1 MYNPSF
7 DLKSNIIS
15 VWVLIST
22 VTLFYSCS
30 PSSSSEIY
38 RDLAATNSKNIV
50 NIKYD
55 MDLSQ
60 VKRIMKVSKFH
71 EDIDNP
77 VSVEFTREN
86 EAYKIFYYFTNYT
99 RVSGQV
105 VLNDTRYTPI
115 TFINDK
121 VRGIN
126 WDDYLK
132 FFGDTLITKETIL
145 KISENTRSN
154 SILPKTKSKSQTPEP
169 IGHKK
174 RDKVPG
180 GSGTGF
186 LLDISGYLITN
197 FHVVENAENIKVVFT
212 ELNKSYNAKIRYKDE
227 NNDLV
232 LLQLDSAADLHDLLG
247 ELPYSIDFSG
257 NVNVGQDVFTLGYPL
272 SNVLGSSNS
281 KLSNGIINGLT
292 GLNEDPRLYQI
303 SIPIQPGNSGSPL
316 LNYDGEVIGVIVST
330 LNSIFFLK
338 YQGILPQ
345 NVNFAIK
352 SNHIKNLIDLI
363 PGKSSITLRKSN
375 LKGLKLEQ
383 LYDRIKKYVAQI
395 ITNSQ

>member
-1 MYNPSF
+1 MYFSF
-7 DLKSNIIS
+7 FDFKAKTILA
-15 VWVLIST
+15 VVMTST
-22 VTLFYSCS
+22 LVFFYSCS
-30 PSSSSEIY
+30 PRSSSEIY
-38 RDLAATNSKNIV
+38 KDLAATNSKNII

-60 VKRIMKVSKFH
+60 VKKIMNVSNYH
-71 EDIDNP
+71 IDIDNP
-77 VSVEFTREN
+77 VSVEFSKEN
-86 EAYKIFYYFTNYT
+86 EGYKIFYYFTNYL

-126 WDDYLK
+126 WEDYIK
-132 FFGDTLITKETIL
+132 FFGDTLITEETIL
-145 KISENTRSN
+145 KSSGNTRSN
-154 SILPKTKSKSQTPEP
+154 SILPKIKSKSQTPEP
-169 IGHKK
+169 IGHRK
-174 RDKVPG
+174 RDKVQV

-186 LLDISGYLITN
+186 LLDIVGYIITN

-212 ELNKSYNAKIRYKDE
+212 ELNKSYPAVIKYKDE
-227 NNDLV
+227 NNDLA
-232 LLQLDSAADLHDLLG
+232 LLQIDSALDLRALLG

-281 KLSNGIINGLT
+281 KLSTGIINGLT

-330 LNSIFFLK
+330 LNSIFFLQ
-338 YQGILPQ
+338 YQGIIPQ

-363 PGKSSITLRKSN
+363 PGKPSITLRKSN

-383 LYDRIKKYVAQI
+383 LYDRIKKYVVQI
-395 ITNSQ
+395 ITN